1 GSINNVS
8 SDALHFVYQ
17 PLSGDGTIIARIAST
32 STVASYF
39 PFAGVMIRESLS
51 ANSTNAYMSFQWG
64 NLGFSYRATT
74 GGTPSGTLGLT
85 GEPFP
90 YWVKL
95 TRSGSTF
102 SGYASFN
109 GVDWVQIGTSQTISM
124 APSVYV
130 GLALTCFSQSPLS
143 SASVDDVFL
152 TSTADPGPVITSLSA
167 TTGNVGSQVT
177 INGANFGAAQGNSVV
192 LLNGSPTAVNF
203 WSSNS
208 LNISIPSGATSGPLR
223 VSIAPSMDDS
233 NAVIFTVTA
242 NPLPSGW
249 LDADIGAVSMA
260 GTATFSGGEFTIN
273 QAGGSINNGS
283 SDGLHFAYQR
293 LSGDGTIIARIV
305 SAPTVA
311 SYPPHAGVMIRES
324 LNPTSTDAYMNFY
337 SANLEFSYRP
347 TTGGS
352 PGGTLGL
359 SGAGTPYWVKLV
371 RSGSTF
377 SGYYSSNGVDWVQVW
392 SSQTINMAQSVYV
405 GLALTCFSQSPLSSA
420 TIDSVSVNS
429 ITAPSPVITDI
440 SATTGSIGAQVLI
453 TGANFGASQ
462 GNSAVLL
469 NDLPTTINSWSD
481 TSIVITIPVGATSGP
496 LVVSVAPDMVDSNPI
511 VFTVTTNALPSGWLD
526 ADIGFVGLAGSATYA
541 NGVFTVIGS
550 GQQVYGTADGMHF
563 VFQPLSGD
571 GTIIA
576 RVVSKQG
583 GTYPLPGVMI
593 RETLGQSSPNVFV
606 SHWGGAIALTDR
618 SVTAGSTNIQSGPS
632 VNLPYWVML
641 TRSGNT
647 FSGYSSFNG
656 VDWVQV
662 GASVTVSMAPNVF
675 VGMGVSNQNNSSLS
689 TGVFDSVSISSS
701 ILAPPVISRLSATT
715 GPVGSQV
722 TIYGTGF
729 GSAQGASVVSV
740 NGTLA
745 TVNSWSAT
753 AIGIT
758 IPIGA
763 TSGPIQVSVAPSMLT
778 SNAVVF
784 TVTAQP
790 LPNGWLDADV
800 GQVGIAGSATYSSGV
815 FTVQA
820 SGSGT
825 YGSTDSMHYVYQPLV
840 GDGTIVA

>member
-1 GSINNVS
+1 NGLYVAWKISGHVQISVTCTSGWNAVISGVFWDPATRAVISSVSPPSGLAGTQVTITGANLGTAQGTVAFNGTSAAVTSWGSTQIVATVPVGATTGLVTATAGGVNVTLTVPFTVLPAGWLDQDIGQVGIPGNASFSNGAFTINEAGGSINNVS

-377 SGYYSSNGVDWVQVW
+377 SGYYSSNGVDWVQVG

-462 GNSAVLL
+462 GNSA
-469 NDLPTTINSWSD
+469 
-481 TSIVITIPVGATSGP
+481 
-496 LVVSVAPDMVDSNPI
+496 
-511 VFTVTTNALPSGWLD
+511 
-526 ADIGFVGLAGSATYA
+526 
-541 NGVFTVIGS
+541 
-550 GQQVYGTADGMHF
+550 
-563 VFQPLSGD
+563 
-571 GTIIA
+571 
-576 RVVSKQG
+576 
-583 GTYPLPGVMI
+583 
-593 RETLGQSSPNVFV
+593 
-606 SHWGGAIALTDR
+606 
-618 SVTAGSTNIQSGPS
+618 
-632 VNLPYWVML
+632 
-641 TRSGNT
+641 
-647 FSGYSSFNG
+647 
-656 VDWVQV
+656 
-662 GASVTVSMAPNVF
+662 
-675 VGMGVSNQNNSSLS
+675 
-689 TGVFDSVSISSS
+689 
-701 ILAPPVISRLSATT
+701 
-715 GPVGSQV
+715 
-722 TIYGTGF
+722 
-729 GSAQGASVVSV
+729 
-740 NGTLA
+740 
-745 TVNSWSAT
+745 
-753 AIGIT
+753 
-758 IPIGA
+758 
-763 TSGPIQVSVAPSMLT
+763 
-778 SNAVVF
+778 
-784 TVTAQP
+784 
-790 LPNGWLDADV
+790 
-800 GQVGIAGSATYSSGV
+800 
-815 FTVQA
+815 
-820 SGSGT
+820 
-825 YGSTDSMHYVYQPLV
+825 
-840 GDGTIVA
+840 